1 MKASIFEVKCIT
13 NLHIGT
19 SGNAY
24 GVIKNEVEKD
34 AVLNTPMLP
43 ASGIKGA
50 LRDYW
55 RQNKKEH
62 EVEIFGTDTKE
73 RDKIKKGK
81 CKFLNAQLIFRPM
94 RVSFGDYAYCLVTTP
109 DLIITMLATFNAFG
123 IKKYRGIS
131 TETYSKKDIFSSI
144 FEECKGDIAG
154 IVYYPNGQIEE
165 IEGYCVKTVGNKDT
179 KNKEIEEIYKM
190 LFELSEGVPI
200 AIVKSDIFNTIDLP
214 IVARNHLVDGKS
226 NNLWYEEIVPHQ
238 SRFYFITIWEA
249 GDDELYE
256 VMKKEICK
264 TPVSFGGNN
273 SVGNGYCSIKEYEL
287 KKEGCNGE

>member
-123 IKKYRGIS
+123 IENYRNIC
-131 TETYSKKDIFSSI
+131 TKIYSEIDIFSSI

-165 IEGYCVKTVGNKDT
+165 IEGYCVKTVGNKDA
-179 KNKEIEEIYKM
+179 KKKEIEEIYDM
-190 LFELSEGVPI
+190 LFELSEGVPVTI
-200 AIVKSDIFNTIDLP
+200 MRSDIFKTIDLP

-238 SRFYFITIWEA
+238 SRFYFMTIWEA
-249 GDDELYE
+249 GEDKLYE
-256 VMKKEICK
+256 DMKEEICK

-273 SVGNGYCSIKEYEL
+273 SVGNGYCSIKEYDL